1 MRITARAGVPVA
13 AALVVAAVVAAV
25 PAVAAQSGPARATGP
40 ATVTWSPALSS
51 GEGSGVLLR
60 DGRARLDPRRAFVA
74 PATAGSRTGAAEG
87 GADLTPTGLLTLPVR
102 RLGTATGEVDTQVDA
117 DAPAGS
123 AATVDV
129 RGRQPSGN
137 WSEWMP
143 AGADGRVRL
152 PAATDEVQARLVLTG
167 TPGPVVS
174 AVTLTARPG
183 ATGEGSRAAAAAP
196 LRYRVFATREGLVGG
211 TTANGH
217 VITPDDRFVA
227 LPSRR
232 ALSPRGSS
240 DYSVKVCAANGRCAF
255 APVWDIGP
263 WNTQDDYWSPPVR
276 RQRWQDLPQGVPQAQ
291 AAFRNGY
298 NGGKDGYGRR
308 VANPAGIDLGDGI
321 FRGALG
327 LKGNA
332 TVTVT
337 YLWTGS
343 TRLAK
348 VVATSAVDVVGAP
361 RTDAPVVGSAA
372 RGAGVPVTCSV
383 TTSSTRFLQIG
394 TGQFVRAEAVPDARS
409 APPCAPATAAPGA
422 RPGGAG

>member
-13 AALVVAAVVAAV
+13 AALVVAAVVAGV
-25 PAVAAQSGPARATGP
+25 PALATQAGPGRATGP
-40 ATVTWSPALSS
+40 AGVTWSPALTS
-51 GEGSGVLLR
+51 GDGTGVLVR

-74 PATAGSRTGAAEG
+74 PAATGVRTGAAEG
-87 GADLTPTGLLTLPVR
+87 GADLTRTGLLTLPVR
-102 RLGTATGEVDTQVDA
+102 RLGTATGEVVTHVDA
-117 DAPAGS
+117 DSPAG
-123 AATVDV
+123 ATVDV

-137 WSEWMP
+137 WSEWLP
-143 AGADGRVRL
+143 ADRDGRVRL
-152 PAATDEVQARLVLTG
+152 PAPTDEVQARLVLTG
-167 TPGPVVS
+167 QPGPAVS

-183 ATGEGSRAAAAAP
+183 AATQGIPATAGTP
-196 LRYRVFATREGLVGG
+196 LQYRVFATREGLVGG

-217 VITPDDRFVA
+217 VILPDDRFVA

-255 APVWDIGP
+255 APVWDVGP
-263 WNTQDDYWSPPVR
+263 WNTQDDYWSPPA
-276 RQRWQDLPQGVPQAQ
+276 QRERWSDLPQGRPEAQ
-291 AAFRNGY
+291 AAFRSGY
-298 NGGKDGYGRR
+298 HGGTDGYGRR

-327 LKGNA
+327 LKDNA

-337 YLWTGS
+337 YLWTGN

-348 VVATSAVDVVGAP
+348 VVANSAVDVLGAP
-361 RTDAPVVGSAA
+361 RTGAAVVGSAA

-383 TTSSTRFLQIG
+383 TAGTARFLQIG
-394 TGQFVRAEAVPDARS
+394 IGQFVRAEAVPDAGS
-409 APPCAPATAAPGA
+409 TPPCTSGTAAPG
-422 RPGGAG
+422 GLLGAAG